1 MIRRLSIVFGLC
13 LTLTAAG
20 CAADPEGPSQG
31 GGGGETATR
40 TLASMLPLI
49 RKSLTPVLT
58 EQTFGPPD
66 AKSGTGP
73 INLVY
78 AIEDQKKVNLTFP
91 NATGTIT
98 FASVQDRNGVSTPI
112 TIAD

>member
-1 MIRRLSIVFGLC
+1 MNRRLSIAFSLC
-13 LTLTAAG
+13 LLLAPAA
-20 CAADPEGPSQG
+20 CTTEADVPSQA
-31 GGGGETATR
+31 GGGETATR

-49 RKSLTPVLT
+49 KKSLTPVLA

-66 AKSGTGP
+66 GKSGTGP
-73 INLVY
+73 VNYVY

-91 NATGTIT
+91 SLTETIT

>member
-1 MIRRLSIVFGLC
+1 MIHLLRTALC
-13 LTLTAAG
+13 LCLALAAVG
-20 CAADPEGPSQG
+20 CTTERDIPSQVLG
-31 GGGGETATR
+31 GGTEVR
-40 TLASMLPLI
+40 TLASMLPFI
-49 RKSLTPVLT
+49 RKSLTPVLA

-66 AKSGTGP
+66 AKTGAGP
-73 INLVY
+73 VNYVY

-91 NATGTIT
+91 SETATIT

>member
-1 MIRRLSIVFGLC
+1 MYRRLSLACLC
-13 LTLTAAG
+13 LLLATAG
-20 CAADPEGPSQG
+20 CTTEADVPSQAV
-31 GGGGETATR
+31 GGETATR

-49 RKSLTPVLT
+49 RKSLTPVLA

-73 INLVY
+73 VNYVY
-78 AIEDQKKVNLTFP
+78 VIEDQKKVNLTFP
-91 NATGTIT
+91 SLTGLIT

>member
-1 MIRRLSIVFGLC
+1 MKRRLTIAFCLC
-13 LTLTAAG
+13 ASLAAAG
-20 CAADPEGPSQG
+20 CTTSPDVPSQA
-31 GGGGETATR
+31 GGGETATR
-40 TLASMLPLI
+40 TLASMLPFI
-49 RKSLTPVLT
+49 KKSLTPVLA

-73 INLVY
+73 INYVY

-91 NATGTIT
+91 NATATIT

-112 TIAD
+112 TILD

>member
-1 MIRRLSIVFGLC
+1 MNRRLSIAFSLC
-13 LTLTAAG
+13 LLLAPAA
-20 CAADPEGPSQG
+20 CTTEADVPSQA
-31 GGGGETATR
+31 GGGETATR
-40 TLASMLPLI
+40 TLASMLPFI
-49 RKSLTPVLT
+49 KKSLTPVLA

-66 AKSGTGP
+66 GKSGTGP
-73 INLVY
+73 VNYVY

-91 NATGTIT
+91 NPTATIT

>member
-1 MIRRLSIVFGLC
+1 MNRRLGIAFC
-13 LTLTAAG
+13 LALSLAATR
-20 CAADPEGPSQG
+20 CTTEPDVPTQA
-31 GGGGETATR
+31 GGGEVATR
-40 TLASMLPLI
+40 TLASMLPFI
-49 RKSLTPVLT
+49 KKSLTPVLA

-66 AKSGTGP
+66 AKTGAGP
-73 INLVY
+73 VNYVY

-91 NATGTIT
+91 SATGAIT

>member
-1 MIRRLSIVFGLC
+1 MMRRFSIVFCLGLA
-13 LTLTAAG
+13 LAAPG
-20 CAADPEGPSQG
+20 CTTDPDVPSQPG
-31 GGGGETATR
+31 GGDTATR
-40 TLASMLPLI
+40 TLASMLPFI
-49 RKSLTPVLT
+49 RKSLTPVLA

-66 AKSGTGP
+66 AKSGTAP
-73 INLVY
+73 VNYVY

-91 NATGTIT
+91 NLTATIT

>member
-1 MIRRLSIVFGLC
+1 MHRRLSLACLC
-13 LTLTAAG
+13 LLLATAG
-20 CAADPEGPSQG
+20 CTTDPDVPSQA
-31 GGGGETATR
+31 GGGETATR

-49 RKSLTPVLT
+49 RKSLTPVLA

-73 INLVY
+73 VNYVY

-91 NATGTIT
+91 SLTGAIT
-98 FASVQDRNGVSTPI
+98 FASVLDRNGVSTPI